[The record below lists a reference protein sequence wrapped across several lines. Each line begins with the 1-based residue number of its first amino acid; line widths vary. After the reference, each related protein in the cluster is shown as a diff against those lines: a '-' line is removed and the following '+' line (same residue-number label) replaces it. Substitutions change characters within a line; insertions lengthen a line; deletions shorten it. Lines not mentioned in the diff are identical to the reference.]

1 MAVLEQQWEGV
12 IEQSFKPTKV
22 DRQRQFQRILS
33 SISSAKK
40 THTAITKTRTSLWGS
55 TWTRIAACIAFC
67 AFATLLYFLLQPKAD
82 PSDPVRLSDNNLL
95 VLPDKQTAQ
104 ILFDDGTVPNFP
116 SIKPGTVKLR
126 IISIGIRMN
135 QAKEV
140 AVRDNSPLSV
150 DSTVR
155 SADERDGRGG

>member
-33 SISSAKK
+33 GISSAKK
-40 THTAITKTRTSLWGS
+40 THTAITKNRTSLWGS

-95 VLPDKQTAQ
+95 VIPDKQTAQ
-104 ILFDDGTVPNFP
+104 ILFDD
-116 SIKPGTVKLR
+116 GTVKLR